1 MGISDSMFK
10 PSPPSVEEV
19 VGIINFAL
27 CFLITANLWFGLLG
41 GILSA
46 TTLYFLNKHF
56 KPLKLE
62 RRK

>member
-1 MGISDSMFK
+1 MGMDSMFE
-10 PSPPSVEEV
+10 PSPPSVEEM
-19 VGIINFAL
+19 VGFINFAL
-27 CFLITANLWFGLLG
+27 CFLITANFFFGILG

-62 RRK
+62 KRK